1 MQIQALN
8 LRGICEREVT
18 KLINNGLLKIM
29 AINKNK
35 KALVLVGVLW
45 IVALLTVIATSVG
58 QNSRLDIKV
67 SAVRTEEL
75 RCKWACRAGIEKAI
89 GILNE
94 DLRESDCLTD
104 LWSDNH
110 EDFNDISLERCW
122 FSVKVIDESS
132 RLNIN
137 TVTKQQ
143 LLELLYME
151 EDIAD
156 AIIDWRDGDDTPSTA
171 GVEGGYYENL
181 PIGYTIRNGPLK
193 TIRELLMVKGVTE
206 ELLYGEDTNFNGL
219 LDYNEQDGDESP
231 PADNGDDVLDV
242 GWIAYLTC
250 YSYDKNTD
258 AEGNQRVNINQA
270 NERQLQNSLEISR
283 PQAQWIVERRQN
295 NNFTSIADLLDNSSS
310 QQSQQSSQQ
319 PQQSSQQPQQSS
331 QQPQQSSQRGSQG
344 GSQNSSQQTEPVDTQ
359 TFYQIADKITVDSAS
374 QIPGRVNINTA
385 SKWVLVALL
394 GGSEANEQTA
404 ENIVAYRAGLVD
416 GMHSIAELMSAG
428 LVNSQTFRQIANNI
442 TTRSDVFTIRCFAT
456 ADRGGVNGTTLQTE
470 VVVDRNESPYTTLYW
485 YQGAGN
491 L

>member
-1 MQIQALN
+1 
-8 LRGICEREVT
+8 
-18 KLINNGLLKIM
+18 M

-143 LLELLYME
+143 LLELPFLE
-151 EDIAD
+151 EDVAD
-156 AIIDWRDGDDTPSTA
+156 AIIDWRDGDDTPGTA

-181 PIGYTIRNGPLK
+181 PIGYTIRNGPFK

-206 ELLYGEDTNFNGL
+206 ELFYGEDTNFNGL
-219 LDYNEQDGDESP
+219 LDYNEKDGDESP
-231 PADNGDDVLDV
+231 PADNGDDVLDK

-270 NERQLQNSLEISR
+270 NESQLQNSLEISR
-283 PQAQWIVERRQN
+283 PQAQWIIQRRQN
-295 NNFTSIADLLDNSSS
+295 NRFTSIADLLDNSSS

-319 PQQSSQQPQQSS
+319 SQQNQQQPQQNQ
-331 QQPQQSSQRGSQG
+331 QQPQQNQQQPQQQSSQRGSQR
-344 GSQNSSQQTEPVDTQ
+344 GSQNSSAETEPVDTQ
-359 TFYQIADKITVDSAS
+359 TFYQIADKITVDSGN
-374 QIPGRVNINTA
+374 QIPGKVNINTA

-394 GGSEANEQTA
+394 GGSEADEQTA

-470 VVVDRNESPYTTLYW
+470 VVVDRSESPYTTLYW

>member
-1 MQIQALN
+1 
-8 LRGICEREVT
+8 
-18 KLINNGLLKIM
+18 M

-45 IVALLTVIATSVG
+45 IVSLLTIIATSVG
-58 QNSRLDIKV
+58 HNSRLDIKV

-104 LWSDNH
+104 LWSDND

-122 FSVKVIDESS
+122 FSVRVIDESS

-137 TVTKQQ
+137 TVTRQQ
-143 LLELLYME
+143 LLALPYME

-156 AIIDWRDGDDTPSTA
+156 AIIDWRDGDDTPSAA

-181 PIGYTIRNGPLK
+181 PIAYTIRNGPFR

-206 ELLYGEDTNFNGL
+206 ELFYGEDTNFNGL

-231 PADNGDDVLDV
+231 PRDNGDDVLDK

-258 AEGNQRVNINQA
+258 AEGNQRTNINQA
-270 NERQLQNSLEISR
+270 NERQLENSLEISGA
-283 PQAQWIVERRQN
+283 QARWIVQRRQN
-295 NNFTSIADLLDNSSS
+295 NNFSSIADLLDNSSS
-310 QQSQQSSQQ
+310 QQ
-319 PQQSSQQPQQSS
+319 PQQSSQQSQQNQQQSQQNQ
-331 QQPQQSSQRGSQG
+331 QQPQQQSSQRGSQG
-344 GSQNSSQQTEPVDTQ
+344 DSQNSSQQTEPVDTQ
-359 TFYQIADKITVDSAS
+359 TFYQIADKITVNSAS

-394 GGSEANEQTA
+394 GGSEADEQTA
-404 ENIVAYRAGLVD
+404 ENIVAHREGLVD

-456 ADRGGVNGTTLQTE
+456 ADRGGIDGTIMQTE
-470 VVVDRNESPYTTLYW
+470 VVVDRSQSPYTTLYW
-485 YQGAGN
+485 
-491 L
+491 

>member
-1 MQIQALN
+1 M
-8 LRGICEREVT
+8 CERQVT
-18 KLINNGLLKIM
+18 KPINNGLLEIM

-58 QNSRLDIKV
+58 HNSRLDIKA

-89 GILNE
+89 GVLNE
-94 DLRESDCLTD
+94 DLRESDCLID
-104 LWSDNH
+104 LWSDND
-110 EDFNDISLERCW
+110 EDFNNISLERCW

-132 RLNIN
+132 KLNIN

-143 LLELLYME
+143 LLELPFME

-181 PIGYTIRNGPLK
+181 PIGYTIRNGPFK

-219 LDYNEQDGDESP
+219 LDYNEQDGDDSP
-231 PADNGDDVLDV
+231 PVDNRDDVLDV

-250 YSYDKNTD
+250 YSYDNNVD

-283 PQAQWIVERRQN
+283 PQAQWIIQRRQN

-319 PQQSSQQPQQSS
+319 SQQNPQQSQQNPQQS
-331 QQPQQSSQRGSQG
+331 QQNPQQSQQNPQQG
-344 GSQNSSQQTEPVDTQ
+344 SQQTEPVDTQ

-374 QIPGRVNINTA
+374 QIPGRININTA

-394 GGSEANEQTA
+394 GGSEADEQTA

-428 LVNSQTFRQIANNI
+428 LINSQTFRQIANNI
-442 TTRSDVFTIRCFAT
+442 TTRSDVFAIRCFAT

-470 VVVDRNESPYTTLYW
+470 VVVDRSQSPYTTLYW